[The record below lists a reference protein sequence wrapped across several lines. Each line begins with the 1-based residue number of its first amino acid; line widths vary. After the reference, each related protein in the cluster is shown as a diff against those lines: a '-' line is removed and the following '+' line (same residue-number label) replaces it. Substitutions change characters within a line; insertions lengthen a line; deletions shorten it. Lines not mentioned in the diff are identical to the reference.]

1 MSSYYK
7 QKVIA
12 SVLLKLKLTKP
23 IITLI
28 ILFI

>member
-12 SVLLKLKLTKP
+12 SVLLELKLTKP